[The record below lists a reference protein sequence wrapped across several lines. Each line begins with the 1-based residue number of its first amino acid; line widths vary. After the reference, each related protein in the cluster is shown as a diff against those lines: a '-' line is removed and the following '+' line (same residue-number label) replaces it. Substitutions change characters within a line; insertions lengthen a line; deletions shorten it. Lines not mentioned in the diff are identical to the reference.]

1 MLIQYPECNL
11 QISDKALSALTA
23 AFRCKHRHHLRI
35 LQLPERDVQKNGNG
49 YQMDSE
55 ASINALEI

>member
-23 AFRCKHRHHLRI
+23 AFRCKYQKRQEH
-35 LQLPERDVQKNGNG
+35 QTKDVQKKENG
-49 YQMDSE
+49 YQMDLE
-55 ASINALEI
+55 VSISAPEI